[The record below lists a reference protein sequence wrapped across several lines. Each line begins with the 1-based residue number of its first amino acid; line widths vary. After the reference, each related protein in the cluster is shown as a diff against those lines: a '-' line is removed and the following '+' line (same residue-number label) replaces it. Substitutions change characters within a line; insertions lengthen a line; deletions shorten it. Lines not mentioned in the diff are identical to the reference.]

1 MVSAC
6 RGWLC
11 FDSPWR
17 LLLLL
22 ALQIRVAE
30 ASLYVGSDVSQS
42 CATYFGKF
50 GRSIKDPDGVI
61 VKAQYLEDNEYL
73 CSDDF
78 TSFRGHSWSSGERY
92 AIVAR
97 EGNCTLRQKLFMTEA
112 LALQYPAI
120 SMLIMVSVTNLLPTD
135 LDDLIL
141 QGTPMHCQSSNDMG
155 CTFHTNLTV
164 VSITKFCGG
173 NLIKYIDQQSE
184 YTAADGGPAV
194 FVMDS
199 APPQSIEPSVLAVS
213 IGLILLFSCSMAIVH
228 VLFTPRESRPGD
240 APAGPVLLT
249 EECVEC
255 FHCPNAAKELIEN
268 TVDDEPPVCAVCIEC
283 LERTD
288 KVTVLP
294 CGHHF
299 HHHCIVVWLTE
310 RQASCPLCKYNLQPI
325 KLDTQRRQLPV
336 SERRQILRRG
346 LDRLVER
353 IRRRTGLQQATQDA
367 DVSTTPHGD
376 DTTPYDVYGELE
388 MSVDM
393 S

>member
-1 MVSAC
+1 MALAC
-6 RGWLC
+6 RGRLC
-11 FDSPWR
+11 SDVPWR
-17 LLLLL
+17 VLLFL
-22 ALQIRVAE
+22 ALGFRLAD
-30 ASLYVGSDVSQS
+30 ASLYVGADVSQS
-42 CATYFGKF
+42 CVTYFGKF

-61 VKAQYLEDNEYL
+61 VKAQYLDDNEYL
-73 CSDDF
+73 CSNDF
-78 TSFRGHSWSSGERY
+78 KSFRGHAWPSGERY

-112 LALQYPAI
+112 LALRYPAI
-120 SMLIMVSVTNLLPTD
+120 SMLILVSTTNLLPTD
-135 LDDLIL
+135 LDELIL
-141 QGTPMHCQSSNDMG
+141 QGTPMHCQSSNDVG
-155 CTFHTNLTV
+155 CTFQTNLTV

-173 NLIKYIDQQSE
+173 NLVKYIDDQSE

-199 APPQSIEPSVLAVS
+199 ASPQSIDPSVLAVS
-213 IGLILLFSCSMAIVH
+213 MVLILLFSCSMAIVH
-228 VLFTPRESRPGD
+228 VLFSPREARNGD
-240 APAGPVLLT
+240 SHNGPVLLT

-310 RQASCPLCKYNLQPI
+310 RQASCPLCKYNLQPM
-325 KLDTQRRQLPV
+325 KLDAQSRRFSS
-336 SERRQILRRG
+336 SELQQILRRRIG
-346 LDRLVER
+346 RFVER
-353 IRRRTGLQQATQDA
+353 FRPRTGPQQGIQDA
-367 DVSTTPHGD
+367 DASSTPQGD

-388 MSVDM
+388 MTVDV